1 MRIFRRTLF
10 FLTLVPFYFVSAF
23 EASKMTN
30 PNKVAP
36 FPDIDVG
43 IYRVLTLENFE
54 EKTITEIFRAQET
67 KAEVILADTMPPP
80 IIDSERYA
88 SIRLK
93 DTTERRAR
101 LQFLNPP
108 EIHGHCRSLT
118 FWLNVQNPNARLS
131 LLIEDRSHARH
142 FLDSGPLEFRGW
154 RKLTLPLPPNVQQG
168 DLYLGEDFVLRLVAV
183 EVIFWGRY
191 TEENLPVILID
202 ELAAEVR
209 NQYAVPPALQ
219 KR

>member
-1 MRIFRRTLF
+1 MRVFRLTLF
-10 FLTLVPFYFVSAF
+10 FLTLAPLCFVSAF
-23 EASKMTN
+23 EAQKKTN

-43 IYRVLTLENFE
+43 IYKVQMLENFE
-54 EKTITEIFRAQET
+54 EKAITEIFRAQET
-67 KAEVILADTMPPP
+67 KVEVLLANTMPPP

-101 LQFLNPP
+101 LQFIHPP
-108 EIHGHCRSLT
+108 EIHGHCRTLT

-131 LLIEDRSHARH
+131 LLIEDRSHVRH
-142 FLDSGPLEFRGW
+142 FIDSGPLEFRGW
-154 RKLTLPLPPNVQQG
+154 RKMTLALPPNVQQG
-168 DLYLGEDFVLRLVAV
+168 DLYLGEDFALRLVAV
-183 EVIFWGRY
+183 EVVFWGRY

-209 NQYAVPPALQ
+209 GQYAVPPALQ